1 MAEKG
6 EFGGPSFGGP
16 SGGGGY
22 GDRAMAAFNNALDAV
37 LSGQPMGYGPKKGY
51 DNNYNKSY
59 DAPFSNQDFN
69 YDNFDALITSG
80 AYDPN
85 MGFQN
90 SPVRG
95 PSYGSISEVPEF
107 GIPSEVGKRNLYDDY
122 NFSNLYGTGRIRN
135 LYDMQP
141 MDTFSVNPYGP
152 PIQNM
157 PQLSPREYRSPQY
170 GLLGPSKQN
179 ANFGGMLGGGG
190 I

>member
-22 GDRAMAAFNNALDAV
+22 GDRAMAAFKNALDAI

-51 DNNYNKSY
+51 DNNYGKSY
-59 DAPFSNQDFN
+59 DAPFSNQDFD
-69 YDNFDALITSG
+69 YGNFNALIESG

-85 MGFQN
+85 MGFQDM
-90 SPVRG
+90 RG
-95 PSYGSISEVPEF
+95 PSYGSISGVPGF
-107 GIPSEVGKRNLYDDY
+107 GIPSEVDKRNLYDAY

>member
-22 GDRAMAAFNNALDAV
+22 GDRAMAAFKNALDAI

-51 DNNYNKSY
+51 DNNYGKSY

-69 YDNFDALITSG
+69 YGNFNALIESG

-85 MGFQN
+85 MGFQDM
-90 SPVRG
+90 PG
-95 PSYGSISEVPEF
+95 F
-107 GIPSEVGKRNLYDDY
+107 GIRP
-122 NFSNLYGTGRIRN
+122 NLYGTGRIKN
-135 LYDMQP
+135 LYDLQP
-141 MDTFSVNPYGP
+141 MDPFGVNAYGP
-152 PIQNM
+152 AIQNM
-157 PQLSPREYRSPQY
+157 PQLKPREYISPQY